1 MLNELLKAF
10 KTISKQQRSPRKAA
24 GLTFSEAKMYDR
36 ALLIYST
43 LPADAAEIRA
53 AFHCRM
59 VSAERI
65 YKALKKALCA

>member
-1 MLNELLKAF
+1 MPNELLKAF

-24 GLTFSEAKMYDR
+24 GLTFSEGKMYER

-43 LPADAAEIRA
+43 RPADAAEIRA

-65 YKALKKALCA
+65 YKALKKVLCA